1 MILTPQGWLQDG
13 ILSFD
18 AEGRL
23 LRIERTDRIDA
34 QQNVEFYN
42 GALVPGFVNAHCH
55 LELSYLKGRIARGG
69 GLAAFADAIASERG
83 KTSPEE
89 RAAAAA
95 YWDCRM
101 FRDGVTAVGD
111 ICNGTSTFPLKRKSP
126 VHYHNFVECFGLR
139 AQDFTPMRTVLR
151 ECTGSGLEG
160 SLTPHSA
167 YSLQDAPFRAVAAE
181 SHRLSVHFMESRS
194 EAELYRARGPLHE
207 RNLRE
212 RVTIDFA
219 GYGSP
224 AGRIAGSVPKEK
236 NMLLVH
242 NTFVT
247 EQIADTL
254 QHRFGNRLTW
264 VLCPRSNDFIERAT
278 PPAELLHRLS
288 GRIAV
293 GTDSLAS
300 NDSLSMID
308 ELKRF
313 PEIPLPERLQWAT
326 RSGAEAL
333 GIDAWAGSFDIG
345 KRPGAVLI
353 TGIDWDTLTLLPHA
367 ASRRI
372 L

>member
-1 MILTPQGWLQDG
+1 
-13 ILSFD
+13 
-18 AEGRL
+18 
-23 LRIERTDRIDA
+23 
-34 QQNVEFYN
+34 
-42 GALVPGFVNAHCH
+42 
-55 LELSYLKGRIARGG
+55 
-69 GLAAFADAIASERG
+69 
-83 KTSPEE
+83 
-89 RAAAAA
+89 
-95 YWDCRM
+95 
-101 FRDGVTAVGD
+101 
-111 ICNGTSTFPLKRKSP
+111 
-126 VHYHNFVECFGLR
+126 
-139 AQDFTPMRTVLR
+139 
-151 ECTGSGLEG
+151 
-160 SLTPHSA
+160 
-167 YSLQDAPFRAVAAE
+167 
-181 SHRLSVHFMESRS
+181 MESRG
-194 EAELYRARGPLHE
+194 EQELFEERGPLHE

-212 RVTIDFA
+212 GVTIDFA

-264 VLCPRSNDFIERAT
+264 VLCPRSNDFIEGAT

-326 RSGAEAL
+326 RGGAEAL

-353 TGIDWDTLTLLPHA
+353 TGIDWDALTLLPHA

>member
-1 MILTPQGWLQDG
+1 MILTPQGWLHGG

-42 GALVPGFVNAHCH
+42 GALIPGFVNAHCH
-55 LELSYLKGRIARGG
+55 LELSYLKGRIARDG
-69 GLAAFADAIASERG
+69 GLAAFAEAIASERG

-111 ICNGTSTFPLKRKSP
+111 ICNGSSTFPLKRKSP
-126 VHYHNFVECFGLR
+126 IRYHNFVECFGLR
-139 AQDFTPMRTVLR
+139 AQDFTPMRAVLR
-151 ECTGSGLEG
+151 ECIGSGLAG
-160 SLTPHSA
+160 SLTPHST

-181 SHRLSVHFMESRS
+181 SHGLSVHFMESRS

-224 AGRIAGSVPKEK
+224 ARRILDSVPPDKRL
-236 NMLLVH
+236 LLVH
-242 NTFVT
+242 GTFASQQ
-247 EQIADTL
+247 EIESLAE
-254 QHRFGNRLTW
+254 RFGDRLSW
-264 VLCPRSNDFIERAT
+264 VLCPRSNDYIEGAR
-278 PPAELLHRLS
+278 PPVE
-288 GRIAV
+288 
-293 GTDSLAS
+293 
-300 NDSLSMID
+300 
-308 ELKRF
+308 
-313 PEIPLPERLQWAT
+313 
-326 RSGAEAL
+326 
-333 GIDAWAGSFDIG
+333 
-345 KRPGAVLI
+345 
-353 TGIDWDTLTLLPHA
+353 TL
-367 ASRRI
+367 RRDRKSVV
-372 L
+372 